1 MRTTCAVTALNL
13 VTATKQRAVR
23 GFTLIELLVVIAII
37 AILAALLLP
46 ALSRAKVQAQRIQ
59 CTSNQKQ
66 IGLAF
71 QMYAQ
76 DNGDRYPTAPTWS
89 TIGGNV
95 GTTPDYDSNKYGW
108 TNRVLN
114 PYLATPEIFRCPSD
128 HGDALVFTSNKRLTC
143 YIAYGTSYLVQWAI
157 DTWRVQHVA
166 GDSLSPGTA
175 QGKPIKSSDIA
186 KKPANKILQ
195 GDWTWHGNRD
205 PNNSLAIWHNYRG
218 KRVFVMLFG
227 DGHVENY
234 MFPPELAQ
242 WDWTPVPDPNFRWW

>member
-1 MRTTCAVTALNL
+1 MRMNRLLKSFGLRTAPSE
-13 VTATKQRAVR
+13 AGHP

-71 QMYAQ
+71 HMYAQ
-76 DNGDRYPTAPTWS
+76 DNSEKYPVAPSWS

-95 GTTPDYDSNKYGW
+95 GTTADYDSNRYGW

-114 PYLATPEIFRCPSD
+114 PYLGTPEIFRCPSD
-128 HGDALVFTSNKRLTC
+128 HGDALVFTANKRLTC
-143 YIAYGTSYLVQWAI
+143 YIAYGTSYLVQWGI

-166 GDSLSPGTA
+166 GDSMSPGLP
-175 QGKPIKSSDIA
+175 QGRPIKSTDIA
-186 KKPANKILQ
+186 RHPSNKILQ

-205 PNNSLAIWHNYRG
+205 PNNTLAIWHNYRG

-227 DGHVENY
+227 DAHVENFV
-234 MFPPELAQ
+234 FPPQLAQ
-242 WDWTPVPDPNFRWW
+242 WDVSPLPDPNFRWW